1 MVFIDQVMPGKG
13 SEMRRK
19 LATVAGAA
27 ARARAASLFE
37 QRAAVESLVIEL
49 LALLVELVDRVEK
62 LEGVSNER

>member
-1 MVFIDQVMPGKG
+1 
-13 SEMRRK
+13 MRRK